1 MLEQEEESD
10 GEGDELLQG
19 ASLSAEGRGADKE
32 GKCDEEDAFGA
43 EAIAQP
49 TRSRD
54 EDSQADEIGDN
65 DRLCHHGRDV
75 ELASQRDEGY
85 INDRRVERVHQH
97 GGDIDSSDD
106 VPLVSQA

>member
-32 GKCDEEDAFGA
+32 GECDEEDAFGA

-54 EDSQADEIGDN
+54 EDSEAYEIGDN
-65 DRLCHHGRDV
+65 DSLGHHGRDI
-75 ELASQRDEGY
+75 ELASQRDERH
-85 INDRRVERVHQH
+85 IDNRRVKRVHEH
-97 GGDIDSSDD
+97 GGDIDGSD
-106 VPLVSQA
+106 